1 MAFEEVKE
9 NIEDLKTQGEEV
21 FNANV
26 KYYKLIA
33 FKMFMKTNV
42 MVAKGLLLGTLLL
55 MVLFFFS
62 FAAAFA
68 IGNALGNY
76 GYGFLI
82 VGGFY
87 LLLAFIVYKMRN
99 KIVDGPLIANFSK
112 ILLKDD

>member
-9 NIEDLKTQGEEV
+9 NIDDLKVQGEEV

-26 KYYKLIA
+26 KYYKLMA
-33 FKMFMKTNV
+33 FKMFMKTNA
-42 MVAKGLLLGTLLL
+42 MIAKAILLGTLLL

-68 IGNALGNY
+68 IGEALDNY

-87 LLLAFIVYKMRN
+87 LLLAFVIYKVRD